1 MPWTWTERSW
11 KAASEAGKSWR
22 SSRFKDIGRAIGAY
36 NPHLTDTAQRLRG
49 LAAILDAVSAWRVWK
64 EGEKLGQAD
73 PGGYARDEGEL
84 RRSGQLQN
92 DTSLSIRSKATD
104 DLVKDVAAE
113 IDDVLAAERAL
124 WGNKSLSDPALH
136 KPGSKYAYLVTAQSE
151 SRPTPAYRQ
160 ATVDNPDL
168 IAGAVISASLIT
180 HESAHLWGPSGFIL
194 KAPKRCI
201 AAAFHED
208 LGVANLVGTKHVL
221 EKYRE
226 LLRIYLGDRSG
237 AKVGVRAPLDV
248 LPRSSVQ
255 HSEVMV
261 LGSNYDKVT
270 RVSGIFVVVDEVG
283 DKDSPIEPAKCFV
296 SKIRYVK
303 SGLKPETLFVG
314 SVEPSTT
321 PGRMDTYRQ
330 LARTRDLPIVQ
341 IPMSAGVN
349 IPASSLSSLYGN
361 VLFPYDPGRMF
372 ERDSPRHREL
382 EADGGKTWQ
391 KFEVT

>member
-11 KAASEAGKSWR
+11 KTASEAGKSWR
-22 SSRFKDIGRAIGAY
+22 SSRFKVIGRAIGAY
-36 NPHLTDTAQRLRG
+36 NPHLADTAQRLRA
-49 LAAILDAVSAWRVWK
+49 LAAILDAVSAWRVWM

-73 PGGYARDEGEL
+73 PGGYARNEDEL
-84 RRSGQLQN
+84 RRSGQLQD

-104 DLVKDVAAE
+104 DLVRDVAAE

-124 WGNKSLSDPALH
+124 WGNKSLSDPASH

-180 HESAHLWGPSGFIL
+180 HKSAHLWGPSGFIL

-201 AAAFHED
+201 AAAYHED
-208 LGVANLVGTKHVL
+208 LGVANLVGTKHLL

-226 LLRIYLGDRSG
+226 LLRIYLRDGGGR
-237 AKVGVRAPLDV
+237 AVGVRAPLEV

-270 RVSGIFVVVDEVG
+270 RVSGIFVVVDEVARRV
-283 DKDSPIEPAKCFV
+283 SRIEPAKCFV
-296 SKIRYVK
+296 SEIRYVK
-303 SGLKPETLFVG
+303 TGSKPETLVVG

-321 PGRMDTYRQ
+321 PERMDTYHKLR
-330 LARTRDLPIVQ
+330 RTRDLPIVQ

-349 IPASSLSSLYGN
+349 IPASSFSSLYGS
-361 VLFPYDPGRMF
+361 VLFPYDPSRMF
-372 ERDSPRHREL
+372 EKDSRRHREL
-382 EADGGKTWQ
+382 EADGGETW
-391 KFEVT
+391 KKYEVT